1 MRHAVAIGVLC
12 LVVWFLYAPATN
24 RVFAADQIW
33 YFAELDGQRSLQ
45 AGLQHYDYAASRR
58 YWKGDDALF
67 RPLLFAWLAAA
78 NTALG
83 PRHVA
88 WNIATLAI
96 HMAVVAA
103 LYALLISIQPSPF
116 SFLIALLFAVM
127 KPAADLVLWNHLGGY
142 LLAWLC
148 LLIALRA
155 FVLMMQSKDRLP
167 RAHTITFVA
176 AFGAA
181 ALLHES
187 MVPVSIVAAMLLV
200 IHARRVRQ
208 RLSPL
213 LYSILFAPALVY
225 GTLYV
230 FHLGRV
236 ARPAYVDPSGDADSF
251 GASRLLAVI
260 PRTLRTLVDW
270 TMEIALPAALDIRG
284 EAYTRLSVRFEP
296 SMDSASHWFN
306 ALLALAAFG
315 ILMTCVSRERLR
327 RHAALL
333 IVLATTAVGYA
344 GIIALGR
351 TRSETLAV
359 GYYLYLFSLVTVV
372 IAYAAAD
379 LSRLRGVRALASWAV
394 LILLVALH
402 WTETQSVVSRVSAA
416 NQPASAYLR
425 NIERFIDAH
434 RHEAD
439 FSFATQR
446 ASALDPEIE
455 LVEGYPDDPGAIV
468 RRMRVTEILFR
479 RYYNRDRPKY
489 VPF

>member
-1 MRHAVAIGVLC
+1 MRHAVAIGTLW
-12 LVVWFLYAPATN
+12 LAVWFLYAPATN

-33 YFAELDGQRSLQ
+33 YFAELDGQRSLA
-45 AGLQHYDYAASRR
+45 AGLEQYDYAASRR

-67 RPLLFAWLAAA
+67 RPLLFAWLAVA
-78 NTALG
+78 NTAFG

-103 LYALLISIQPSPF
+103 LYSLLLAIQPSPF

-148 LLIALRA
+148 LLIGLRA
-155 FVLMMQSKDRLP
+155 FVLTMQSKDRLP
-167 RAHTITFVA
+167 TAPTTTFVVA
-176 AFGAA
+176 SGAA
-181 ALLHES
+181 TLLHES
-187 MVPVSIVAAMLLV
+187 MVPVSIVAATLIA
-200 IHARRVRQ
+200 IHARRMRQ

-213 LYSILFAPALVY
+213 IYLFLFAPALVY
-225 GTLYV
+225 GTLYA

-236 ARPAYVDPSGDADSF
+236 ARPAYVDPGGDADSF
-251 GASRLLAVI
+251 GAARLLAVI
-260 PRTLRTLVDW
+260 PRTAATLADW
-270 TMEIALPAALDIRG
+270 TTAVAVPSALDIG
-284 EAYTRLSVRFEP
+284 GGAYARLSVSFAP
-296 SMDSASHWFN
+296 SIHRLDHWFN
-306 ALLALAAFG
+306 VLLTLAA
-315 ILMTCVSRERLR
+315 LWMLAMCVSRERLR
-327 RHAALL
+327 RHASLL
-333 IVLATTAVGYA
+333 VVLATTAVVYA
-344 GIIALGR
+344 GIITLGR
-351 TRSETLAV
+351 TRAETLGV

-372 IAYAAAD
+372 TAYAVAD
-379 LSRLRGVRALASWAV
+379 LSRLRGFRALAGGAV

-402 WTETQSVVSRVSAA
+402 CTETRAVVSRVSAA

-425 NIERFIDAH
+425 NIQQFVDAH
-434 RHEAD
+434 GHEPD

-446 ASALDPEIE
+446 ASELDPEIE
-455 LVEGYPDDPGAIV
+455 LVEGYPDDPAAVV

-479 RYYNRDRPKY
+479 RYYDRDRPKY